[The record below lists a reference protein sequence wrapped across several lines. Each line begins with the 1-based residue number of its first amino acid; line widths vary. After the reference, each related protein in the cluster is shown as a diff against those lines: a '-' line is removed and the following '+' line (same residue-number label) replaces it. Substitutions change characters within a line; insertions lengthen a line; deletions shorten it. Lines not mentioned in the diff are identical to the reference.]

1 MICNFIAA
9 AAAVAAAMAPM
20 SSKATTVSFVF
31 DTATFAVSGE
41 ATLSESLNTV
51 GGYDIQT
58 LTGIVSGPD
67 GGPIAGL
74 IANPNQPYAYD
85 QGAWIFDNVAWLRLA
100 PPRQRGLVFSAGGY
114 DFNLYTVGPTYYL
127 STNNPYGLYNPG
139 EVVLAGNDPPAVPEP
154 ATRAMMVLGFASLGY
169 VGCRKSRKAISIA
182 A

>member
-1 MICNFIAA
+1 MICNFIA

-41 ATLSESLNTV
+41 ATLSGSLDAV
-51 GGYDIQT
+51 GGYDVET
-58 LTGIVSGPD
+58 LTGVVSGPD

-85 QGAWIFDNVAWLRLA
+85 QGAWIFDNVAWPASPRLDNA
-100 PPRQRGLVFSAGGY
+100 GLFFSAGGY
-114 DFNLYTVGPTYYL
+114 DYNVYTVGPTYYL
-127 STNNPYGLYNPG
+127 STDNPYGAYNPG

-154 ATRAMMVLGFASLGY
+154 STWALLLLGFAGLGFAGYRTPRKTASLT
-169 VGCRKSRKAISIA
+169 A
-182 A
+182 